1 MVPGGRILV
10 AAIMCAVALNPIGCR
25 TRKPADANAAGKP
38 DRNVLLHAP
47 GTIVSVEERAH
58 DEQSEDLLPGPH
70 VCYTIDSFAEI
81 PVSERAQYEAAEH
94 ARMAKQGPRCHD
106 TAVDPSAVRFKAGD
120 HADVYFKLEDGGQI
134 SVVRVSTHGVDL

>member
-1 MVPGGRILV
+1 MFRGGQLLV
-10 AAIMCAVALNPIGCR
+10 AAIMCTAALIPIGCR
-25 TRKPADANAAGKP
+25 THVPAEAGAAGKP

-81 PVSERAQYEAAEH
+81 PTFERAEYETAERT
-94 ARMAKQGPRCHD
+94 RMAKQGPRCHD
-106 TAVDPSAVRFKAGD
+106 TAVDPSAVHLKPGD
-120 HADVYFKLEDGGQI
+120 HADVYFRLEDGAQI
-134 SVVRVSTHGVDL
+134 SIVRISIHGVDL